1 MRREREPRPVVVKA
15 DSWALTSYRNLFIC
29 YSRLN
34 LKFDPTKIIIDFPY
48 ILVWLVEL
56 YFATLTRG
64 TVMCSTVRE
73 ECKHLKEK
81 QKQSQLQ
88 QLNI

>member
-15 DSWALTSYRNLFIC
+15 DSWALTSYRNLFIS
-29 YSRLN
+29 YY

-56 YFATLTRG
+56 YFATFTLG

-73 ECKHLKEK
+73 ECKHLK

-88 QLNI
+88 QYHI